1 MAFYAPVTLLALL
14 PTWLILVWIGYAG
27 MFWAVGVPTW
37 YQAFRDSGS
46 SLLTLGFA
54 PVEGAAQTLLAFSE
68 ATVGLILIAL
78 LIAYLP
84 TIYSAFQRREAA
96 VNLLEVRAGKPPSAV
111 EMIERYHRIHG
122 LDRLDEQWQAWEA
135 WFADIEESHTSL
147 AALVFFRSPR
157 PDHSWIT
164 AAGAVL
170 DAAALS
176 LSALDIPSTP
186 QAALCIRAG
195 FIALRRIADVFGIA
209 YTADPH
215 YPEQPISVR
224 RDEFDA
230 VCDRLAAE
238 GAPLKADREQA
249 WRDFA
254 GWRVN
259 YDTVL
264 LALCSITMAP
274 PAAWSSDRAPAFRT
288 PAVFAKRPLSDALK
302 QAARFRTENGSDT
315 RYSIPKVYDRLFEGL
330 RCLGNDDASPTAAK
344 MLRCRSGRNELRLI
358 LDDDP
363 GIRVLGR
370 HGQALLTQQGDVLLH
385 TPASLVQTILNRMPN
400 SGEALKIGRV
410 EAEEVRFRSGLDH
423 QRIIQSDHLIPPSS
437 YSLDPRGFED
447 RLARPGRHFLCAV
460 IVNPDQLIPSRLGI
474 VTNRTLLLDEPEL
487 VLLQNLHQ
495 FTEPHGSPRNPGW
508 VSSSL
513 SK

>member
-1 MAFYAPVTLLALL
+1 MTAVLLRAAVFALGFALFVVTLTSAVKTFVLPRSATDGLTRAVFLAMRRAFDLRLQVTTTYAQRDRIMAFYAPVSLLALL
-14 PTWLILVWIGYAG
+14 PTWLILIWIGYAG
-27 MFWAVGVPTW
+27 HVLGGRRAHVVPGVSR
-37 YQAFRDSGS
+37 QRFVAADSGIRAGWRS
-46 SLLTLGFA
+46 GR
-54 PVEGAAQTLLAFSE
+54 QTLLAFSE

-176 LSALDIPSTP
+176 LSALDIPYTP

-195 FIALRRIADVFGIA
+195 FIALRRIADVFSIA
-209 YTADPH
+209 YTVDPH

-238 GAPLKADREQA
+238 GVPFKSDRDQA
-249 WRDFA
+249 WHDFA

-259 YDTVL
+259 YDAVL

-288 PAVFAKRPLSDALK
+288 PAVFAKRPLK
-302 QAARFRTENGSDT
+302 
-315 RYSIPKVYDRLFEGL
+315 
-330 RCLGNDDASPTAAK
+330 
-344 MLRCRSGRNELRLI
+344 
-358 LDDDP
+358 
-363 GIRVLGR
+363 
-370 HGQALLTQQGDVLLH
+370 
-385 TPASLVQTILNRMPN
+385 
-400 SGEALKIGRV
+400 
-410 EAEEVRFRSGLDH
+410 
-423 QRIIQSDHLIPPSS
+423 
-437 YSLDPRGFED
+437 
-447 RLARPGRHFLCAV
+447 
-460 IVNPDQLIPSRLGI
+460 
-474 VTNRTLLLDEPEL
+474 
-487 VLLQNLHQ
+487 
-495 FTEPHGSPRNPGW
+495 
-508 VSSSL
+508 
-513 SK
+513 

>member
-1 MAFYAPVTLLALL
+1 MMAILLRAAVFALGFTLFVVTLTSAVKTFVLPRSATDWLTRIVFLAMRRVFGLRLRRTTTYAQRDRIMAFYAPLSLLALL

-27 MFWAVGVPTW
+27 RFWAVGVPTW
-37 YQAFRDSGS
+37 HQAFRDSGS

-54 PVEGAAQTLLAFSE
+54 PVEGTVQTVLAFSE

-215 YPEQPISVR
+215 YPEQPISVQR
-224 RDEFDA
+224 AEFDA
-230 VCDRLAAE
+230 ACDRLAIE
-238 GAPLKADREQA
+238 GVPLKADRGQA
-249 WRDFA
+249 WLDFA

-274 PAAWSSDRAPAFRT
+274 PAAWLSALAPAFRA
-288 PAVFAKRPLSDALK
+288 PAVFAKRPL
-302 QAARFRTENGSDT
+302 T
-315 RYSIPKVYDRLFEGL
+315 R
-330 RCLGNDDASPTAAK
+330 
-344 MLRCRSGRNELRLI
+344 
-358 LDDDP
+358 
-363 GIRVLGR
+363 
-370 HGQALLTQQGDVLLH
+370 
-385 TPASLVQTILNRMPN
+385 
-400 SGEALKIGRV
+400 
-410 EAEEVRFRSGLDH
+410 
-423 QRIIQSDHLIPPSS
+423 
-437 YSLDPRGFED
+437 
-447 RLARPGRHFLCAV
+447 
-460 IVNPDQLIPSRLGI
+460 
-474 VTNRTLLLDEPEL
+474 
-487 VLLQNLHQ
+487 
-495 FTEPHGSPRNPGW
+495 
-508 VSSSL
+508 
-513 SK
+513 

>member
-1 MAFYAPVTLLALL
+1 
-14 PTWLILVWIGYAG
+14 
-27 MFWAVGVPTW
+27 VG
-37 YQAFRDSGS
+37 
-46 SLLTLGFA
+46 
-54 PVEGAAQTLLAFSE
+54 QTLLAFSE

-135 WFADIEESHTSL
+135 WFADIEESHTAL

-176 LSALDIPSTP
+176 LSSLDIPYTP
-186 QAALCIRAG
+186 EAALCVRAG

-230 VCDRLAAE
+230 VCDRLANA
-238 GAPLKADREQA
+238 GVPLKTDREQA
-249 WRDFA
+249 WSDFA

-288 PAVFAKRPLSDALK
+288 PAVFAKRPL
-302 QAARFRTENGSDT
+302 
-315 RYSIPKVYDRLFEGL
+315 
-330 RCLGNDDASPTAAK
+330 
-344 MLRCRSGRNELRLI
+344 
-358 LDDDP
+358 
-363 GIRVLGR
+363 
-370 HGQALLTQQGDVLLH
+370 
-385 TPASLVQTILNRMPN
+385 
-400 SGEALKIGRV
+400 
-410 EAEEVRFRSGLDH
+410 
-423 QRIIQSDHLIPPSS
+423 QR
-437 YSLDPRGFED
+437 
-447 RLARPGRHFLCAV
+447 
-460 IVNPDQLIPSRLGI
+460 
-474 VTNRTLLLDEPEL
+474 
-487 VLLQNLHQ
+487 
-495 FTEPHGSPRNPGW
+495 
-508 VSSSL
+508 
-513 SK
+513 

>member
-1 MAFYAPVTLLALL
+1 MMVILLRSAIFALGFTLFAVTLTSAVKTFVLPRSATDGLTRAVFLVIRRAFHLRLRSTTTYAQRDRIMAFYAPVTLLALL
-14 PTWLILVWIGYAG
+14 PVWLILVWIGYAG

-46 SLLTLGFA
+46 SLLTLGFE
-54 PVEGAAQTLLAFSE
+54 PVGGVGQTLLAFSE

-111 EMIERYHRIHG
+111 EMIERFHRIHG
-122 LDRLDEQWQAWEA
+122 LDRLDEQWRAWEA

-176 LSALDIPSTP
+176 LSALDIPYTP

-209 YTADPH
+209 YVADPH
-215 YPEQPISVR
+215 YPEQTISVR

-238 GAPLKADREQA
+238 GAPLKPDREQA
-249 WRDFA
+249 FRDFA

-288 PAVFAKRPLSDALK
+288 PAVFAKKPLK
-302 QAARFRTENGSDT
+302 
-315 RYSIPKVYDRLFEGL
+315 
-330 RCLGNDDASPTAAK
+330 
-344 MLRCRSGRNELRLI
+344 
-358 LDDDP
+358 
-363 GIRVLGR
+363 
-370 HGQALLTQQGDVLLH
+370 
-385 TPASLVQTILNRMPN
+385 
-400 SGEALKIGRV
+400 
-410 EAEEVRFRSGLDH
+410 
-423 QRIIQSDHLIPPSS
+423 
-437 YSLDPRGFED
+437 
-447 RLARPGRHFLCAV
+447 
-460 IVNPDQLIPSRLGI
+460 
-474 VTNRTLLLDEPEL
+474 
-487 VLLQNLHQ
+487 
-495 FTEPHGSPRNPGW
+495 
-508 VSSSL
+508 
-513 SK
+513 

>member
-1 MAFYAPVTLLALL
+1 MFWAVGVPSWYQAL
-14 PTWLILVWIGYAG
+14 WLILVWIGYAG

-176 LSALDIPSTP
+176 LSALDIPLHPAGGALHSRRFHC
-186 QAALCIRAG
+186 AAPDRRRLRYR
-195 FIALRRIADVFGIA
+195 LRRRPALPRAAD
-209 YTADPH
+209 
-215 YPEQPISVR
+215 QR
-224 RDEFDA
+224 
-230 VCDRLAAE
+230 AA
-238 GAPLKADREQA
+238 
-249 WRDFA
+249 
-254 GWRVN
+254 
-259 YDTVL
+259 
-264 LALCSITMAP
+264 
-274 PAAWSSDRAPAFRT
+274 
-288 PAVFAKRPLSDALK
+288 
-302 QAARFRTENGSDT
+302 
-315 RYSIPKVYDRLFEGL
+315 
-330 RCLGNDDASPTAAK
+330 
-344 MLRCRSGRNELRLI
+344 
-358 LDDDP
+358 
-363 GIRVLGR
+363 
-370 HGQALLTQQGDVLLH
+370 
-385 TPASLVQTILNRMPN
+385 
-400 SGEALKIGRV
+400 
-410 EAEEVRFRSGLDH
+410 
-423 QRIIQSDHLIPPSS
+423 
-437 YSLDPRGFED
+437 
-447 RLARPGRHFLCAV
+447 
-460 IVNPDQLIPSRLGI
+460 
-474 VTNRTLLLDEPEL
+474 
-487 VLLQNLHQ
+487 
-495 FTEPHGSPRNPGW
+495 
-508 VSSSL
+508 
-513 SK
+513 

>member
-1 MAFYAPVTLLALL
+1 MVMLLRAAVFALGFALSAITLTSAVKTFVLPRSAVDWLARAVFLAMRRVFGMRLRGTTTYAQRDRIMAFYAPVSLLALL
-14 PTWLILVWIGYAG
+14 PVWLILIWIGYAG

-37 YQAFRDSGS
+37 YLSFRDSGS
-46 SLLTLGFA
+46 SLLTLGFEPA
-54 PVEGAAQTLLAFSE
+54 VGIAQTLLAFSE

-111 EMIERYHRIHG
+111 EMIERFHRIHG
-122 LDRLDEQWQAWEA
+122 LDRLDEQWRAWEA

-147 AALVFFRSPR
+147 TALVFFRSPR

-176 LSALDIPSTP
+176 LSALDIPFTP

-195 FIALRRIADVFGIA
+195 FIALRRIADAFGID
-209 YTADPH
+209 YSPDPH

-230 VCDRLAAE
+230 VCDRLAAQ
-238 GAPLKADREQA
+238 GVPVKTDRDQA

-259 YDTVL
+259 YDTPL

-274 PAAWSSDRAPAFRT
+274 PAAWSSDRAPAFRL
-288 PAVFAKRPLSDALK
+288 PAVFAKRPLK
-302 QAARFRTENGSDT
+302 
-315 RYSIPKVYDRLFEGL
+315 
-330 RCLGNDDASPTAAK
+330 
-344 MLRCRSGRNELRLI
+344 
-358 LDDDP
+358 
-363 GIRVLGR
+363 
-370 HGQALLTQQGDVLLH
+370 
-385 TPASLVQTILNRMPN
+385 
-400 SGEALKIGRV
+400 
-410 EAEEVRFRSGLDH
+410 
-423 QRIIQSDHLIPPSS
+423 
-437 YSLDPRGFED
+437 
-447 RLARPGRHFLCAV
+447 
-460 IVNPDQLIPSRLGI
+460 
-474 VTNRTLLLDEPEL
+474 
-487 VLLQNLHQ
+487 
-495 FTEPHGSPRNPGW
+495 
-508 VSSSL
+508 
-513 SK
+513 